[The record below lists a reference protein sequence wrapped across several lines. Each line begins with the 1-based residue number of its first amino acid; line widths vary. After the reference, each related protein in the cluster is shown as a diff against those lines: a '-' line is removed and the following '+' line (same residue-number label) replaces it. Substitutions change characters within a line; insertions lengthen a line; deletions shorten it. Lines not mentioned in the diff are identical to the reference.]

1 MPSFTDKIQELET
14 PIDVMYL
21 MHKVFMA
28 HSEKTEA
35 LARSAQSGG
44 DLGDLE
50 RHVYDWLKHLRYHVD
65 TEDEYMT
72 GPLLDT
78 RLQGDRFPLK
88 DNEREH
94 REILDQGDAI
104 IAFLEEGEIA
114 GLADDIRMI
123 MLKVEEQEHAD
134 YDIKVSDVED
144 ALAKALGEERVL
156 ARTRRHLYRSIMA
169 LRVTEFDHFENEEAF
184 VLPLVKEQMSRS
196 QELQC
201 VWKLLFDEDSN
212 NSRWIIDFMY
222 AELQNNE
229 KRLLLSLEEEF
240 ESLDNR

>member
-1 MPSFTDKIQELET
+1 MPSFTDKIQELES

-35 LARSAQSGG
+35 LARAAQSGG
-44 DLGDLE
+44 DLKDLE
-50 RHVYDWLKHLRYHVD
+50 MYVYDWLKQLRYHVN

-72 GPLLDT
+72 GPLVDT

-104 IAFLEEGEIA
+104 ITFLEEGEIA
-114 GLADDIRMI
+114 GLVDDIRTI
-123 MLKVEEQEHAD
+123 MLKIDEQDHAD
-134 YDIKVSDVED
+134 LDIKVSDVED
-144 ALAKALGEERVL
+144 ALRRALGEERVL

-169 LRVTEFDHFENEEAF
+169 LKVAEFDHFENEEAF
-184 VLPLVKEQMSRS
+184 VLPMVKEQMTRT

-201 VWKLLFDEDSN
+201 ARKLLFDDGSD

-222 AELQNNE
+222 AQLQGDE
-229 KRLLLSLEEEF
+229 RSLLLVLEAEF
-240 ESLDNR
+240 EPLDSR